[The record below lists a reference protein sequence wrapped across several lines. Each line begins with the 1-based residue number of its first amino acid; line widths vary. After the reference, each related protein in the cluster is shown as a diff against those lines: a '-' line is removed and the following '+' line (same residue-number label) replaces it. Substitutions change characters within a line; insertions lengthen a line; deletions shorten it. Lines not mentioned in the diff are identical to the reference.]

1 METNQCQDS
10 ITILVVDDDPITLKT
25 ISLTVKRAGYN
36 TALANDGIEALEY
49 LQNNRPNLIISDI
62 MMPGMDG
69 YTLLYFLKS
78 DSNGSEIPVI
88 FLTSRDS
95 KEDIM
100 DGINMGACNYLLK
113 PFNPDELLAC
123 IKEKLSV

>member
-1 METNQCQDS
+1 METNPCQNS
-10 ITILVVDDDPITLKT
+10 INILVVDDDPIILKT
-25 ISLTVKRAGYN
+25 ISLTLKNAGYP
-36 TALANDGIEALEY
+36 TTLANNGVEALEY
-49 LQNNRPNLIISDI
+49 LQNNKPNLIISDI

-78 DSNGSEIPVI
+78 DPRFNDLPVI

-95 KEDIM
+95 KEDIV

-113 PFNPDELLAC
+113 PFQPDELLSC
-123 IKEKLSV
+123 IKEKLAG